1 MTNETPFSINA
12 EMYRDEKVFAEGED
26 LGLMI
31 KTAECRAD
39 HRVLDIGAGAGH
51 TALAFS
57 PYVQECIG
65 VDATKEM
72 VEVASSFA
80 QEKGAENVRFQQGTA
95 ESLPFPDDSF
105 DIITCRYA
113 PHHFSDVRKAVS
125 EVARVLKQDGRFL
138 LVDHYAPEDPI
149 LDKFINHLN
158 RLRDPSHVRES
169 SLSEWQAM
177 FSANQL
183 AYQDIQKWNLPIQYA
198 SWIKRGG
205 TPADREKT
213 NHCPLEPRIRRST
226 RHVLY
231 YIEPKR
237 TVHLLL
243 FKSDFDTRDKTIKKA
258 VQRARLFTSA
268 DKDPSQFLM
277 SQQCNRQPLPG
288 KGCLLPLL
296 NCACHK

>member
-1 MTNETPFSINA
+1 MIHIIIYEKKELVQMTNETPFSKNA

-31 KTAECRAD
+31 KTAECRAE

-80 QEKGAENVRFQQGTA
+80 QEKGVENVRFQQGTA

-113 PHHFSDVRKAVS
+113 AHHFSDVRKAVS

-149 LDKFINHLN
+149 LDEFVNHLN

-169 SLSEWQAM
+169 SLSEWQSM

-183 AYQDIQKWNLPIQYA
+183 AYQDIQKWNLPIQYD

-205 TPADREKT
+205 TPADREKQIIT
-213 NHCPLEPRIRRST
+213 HLNHASDEARDTFCITLNQNGQPISFCLKAI
-226 RHVLY
+226 L
-231 YIEPKR
+231 IQGIKR
-237 TVHLLL
+237 
-243 FKSDFDTRDKTIKKA
+243 
-258 VQRARLFTSA
+258 
-268 DKDPSQFLM
+268 
-277 SQQCNRQPLPG
+277 
-288 KGCLLPLL
+288 
-296 NCACHK
+296 